1 MGWKEILW
9 AEFPS
14 WGDKS
19 ERLRNAKKLGE
30 ETPSECSFTLL
41 GSICI
46 SERSYSCCFCSNS
59 EDKSSAIWVLPLLL
73 GIMTLRYDRP
83 PTGHPIG
90 FAPLHAHFTDE
101 EVEAQSQRGHTA
113 SQGESGATNSH
124 RLAPDRR
131 LYGAWTRVS
140 WLLPA
145 GPLTKHEM
153 SSYSTTGV
161 SYDKTALLHR
171 AEAFGGIHFSAWLLF
186 LD

>member
-19 ERLRNAKKLGE
+19 ERLKNAKKLGE

-46 SERSYSCCFCSNS
+46 SELSYSCCFCSNS

-83 PTGHPIG
+83 PHGPSHWICPSPYSPFHRWG
-90 FAPLHAHFTDE
+90 GRGSESERSHS
-101 EVEAQSQRGHTA
+101 QSRG
-113 SQGESGATNSH
+113 EWSH
-124 RLAPDRR
+124 KLTSP
-131 LYGAWTRVS
+131 GT
-140 WLLPA
+140 
-145 GPLTKHEM
+145 GPLSLWSLDQGVLITSCG
-153 SSYSTTGV
+153 SS
-161 SYDKTALLHR
+161 D
-171 AEAFGGIHFSAWLLF
+171 
-186 LD
+186 